1 MALTTSPMKMQESES
16 TDAALVSK
24 MNSMSLAATTDTS
37 EPVTTTADKT
47 VAPEVDSAHAQR
59 SKPHV
64 ISVFN
69 PADYTTAQLRCNLAD
84 LRLEEL
90 YLFAAGHFGVD
101 PTGIDL
107 LFNGVPLLLE
117 PGLKTIDVG
126 IGNGA
131 VTVINFKTD
140 GYFMPQVQQMAQINP
155 RMNPMMHGRPP
166 FMPPTMGGGMHGGF
180 GPSPPLTPM
189 GGTNTNTARMAG
201 PGVFHEQ
208 RLSGCGPEA
217 LSSLPSSCSV
227 PSSRQGSPHGGPV
240 GDMSLAT
247 GDFCSYALSSDG
259 SRSLIQA
266 LHTLGAGAH
275 ETVSQLLA
283 IIRPKFAVMACHQHA
298 SKVLAALVSVAS
310 FPQLQE
316 LLMIA
321 STMGLVEI
329 ADTSAGSD
337 LLVCMACSLPPV
349 SPDGGPVADALIGTL
364 VTNIVPLC
372 TSVNGR
378 KVLQAAVS
386 HINPMEVQP
395 LYEALCINMLTLA
408 TDQCACITL
417 QRLYDSSAD
426 PALRAMLQAQILE
439 SMPHL
444 VTDPYGNYVL
454 QHAVKDSPVCAQL
467 VAKQLQGRI
476 GDLASNKF
484 ASNVIERCIQSGPDD
499 VREALVMEICDPSTI
514 GVLVSDAFGNYV
526 VQSAV
531 DHAPQAL
538 VEVLK
543 HAVAPLISKSPY
555 GYRIDSKLQ
564 RRLKRSTRHNSKDNA
579 HSRFDAGPM
588 PLAQ

>member
-1 MALTTSPMKMQESES
+1 MSLTNSPMKIQKSES
-16 TDAALVSK
+16 TDALESK
-24 MNSMSLAATTDTS
+24 MNSMSLTATTDTP
-37 EPVTTTADKT
+37 EPVTTTASKT
-47 VAPEVDSAHAQR
+47 AAPEADSAQVQR

-140 GYFMPQVQQMAQINP
+140 GFFMPQMQQMAQ
-155 RMNPMMHGRPP
+155 MNPMMYGRPP
-166 FMPPTMGGGMHGGF
+166 FMPPNMGGGMLGGF

-189 GGTNTNTARMAG
+189 ANTNTARMAG
-201 PGVFHEQ
+201 PGMFHDQ
-208 RLSGCGPEA
+208 RPLSGCGPEA

-227 PSSRQGSPHGGPV
+227 ASSRQGSPHGAPH

-266 LHTLGAGAH
+266 LHTLGANAH

-283 IIRPKFAVMACHQHA
+283 IIRPKFPMMACHQHA

-310 FPQLQE
+310 FPHLQE
-316 LLMIA
+316 LMMIA

-337 LLVCMACSLPPV
+337 LLVCIACSLPPV
-349 SPDGGPVADALIGTL
+349 SPDGGPVADAFIGTL
-364 VTNIVPLC
+364 VANIVPLC

-386 HINPMEVQP
+386 HINPLEVQP
-395 LYEALCINMLTLA
+395 LYEAVCINMLTLA

-454 QHAVKDSPVCAQL
+454 QHAVKDSPVCSQL
-467 VAKQLQGRI
+467 VAKQLQGRV

-514 GVLVSDAFGNYV
+514 GGLVSDAFGNYV

-564 RRLKRSTRHNSKDNA
+564 RRLKRSTRHNGKDNGN
-579 HSRFDAGPM
+579 SRFDAIPM

>member
-1 MALTTSPMKMQESES
+1 M
-16 TDAALVSK
+16 ALVSSPVK
-24 MNSMSLAATTDTS
+24 AQAPRETDSAEALVSTMKSMTLSDATDATEPMTTSAGRAA
-37 EPVTTTADKT
+37 
-47 VAPEVDSAHAQR
+47 APEADAGHVQR
-59 SKPHV
+59 AKPHV

-140 GYFMPQVQQMAQINP
+140 NFFMPQVPQVPQMH
-155 RMNPMMHGRPP
+155 PMMHGYGRQPQ
-166 FMPPTMGGGMHGGF
+166 FMPTGMHMGGF

-189 GGTNTNTARMAG
+189 GNPGRVPGA
-201 PGVFHEQ
+201 GVFHDQ
-208 RLSGCGPEA
+208 RCAISGHGPEA
-217 LSSLPSSCSV
+217 LSSLPSSCTGA
-227 PSSRQGSPHGGPV
+227 SSRGGSPHGMPM

-266 LHTLGAGAH
+266 LHTLGASAH
-275 ETVSQLLA
+275 ETVSQLLTL
-283 IIRPKFAVMACHQHA
+283 IRPKFAMMACHQHA
-298 SKVLAALVSVAS
+298 SKVLSAIVAVAS
-310 FPQLQE
+310 LPQVQE
-316 LLMIA
+316 LMVIA
-321 STMGLVEI
+321 ATMGLVEI

-337 LLVCMACSLPPV
+337 LLVSLVCSLPPV
-349 SPDGGPVADALIGTL
+349 SPDGGPVAEVLIGAL
-364 VTNIVPLC
+364 VANVVPLC

-386 HINPMEVQP
+386 HLNPVEVQP
-395 LYEALCINMLTLA
+395 LYEAVCINMLTLA

-444 VTDPYGNYVL
+444 ITDPYGNYVL
-454 QHAVKDSPVCAQL
+454 QHAVKDSPVCSQL
-467 VAKQLQGRI
+467 VAKQLAGRV

-484 ASNVIERCIQSGPDD
+484 ASNVIERCIQSGPED

-514 GVLVSDAFGNYV
+514 GCLVSDAFGNYV

-564 RRLKRSTRHNSKDNA
+564 RRLKRSTRHNGKDNVNP
-579 HSRFDAGPM
+579 RFDFGAM